1 LEDNGYDTS
10 KMGLKDTVTDREA
23 QVLAHSP
30 SPTGD
35 VRGEEK
41 GEKDLV
47 R

>member
-1 LEDNGYDTS
+1 
-10 KMGLKDTVTDREA
+10 MGLKDTVTDREA

-35 VRGEEK
+35 GQREEK

>member
-1 LEDNGYDTS
+1 
-10 KMGLKDTVTDREA
+10 MGLKDTVTDREA

-30 SPTGD
+30 SPTVDGT
-35 VRGEEK
+35 RGEEK